1 VNVLPIHARE
11 DAADPVLIPPLH
23 PLQMRQDGFLLAA
36 HTFSALIYGS
46 NLANTTMVW
55 TGNFPVSLGGVS
67 VMIDNKPGYLWL
79 VSPGQINLR
88 APDDTATGPVSVT
101 VTTPNGTVS
110 STVILVAF
118 GPSFSLLSAKY
129 AAGVILTP
137 NGSGAYGG
145 GAYDLLGPSDAFS
158 FNIRY
163 RPAKRSN

>member
-1 VNVLPIHARE
+1 
-11 DAADPVLIPPLH
+11 
-23 PLQMRQDGFLLAA
+23 MRQDGFLLAA

-118 GPSFSLLSAKY
+118 GPSFSLLSPKFFGTLCVNTCGAM
-129 AAGVILTP
+129 AWLILP
-137 NGSGAYGG
+137 GR
-145 GAYDLLGPSDAFS
+145 LL
-158 FNIRY
+158 
-163 RPAKRSN
+163 PADR